1 MGKVA
6 EEQREKDAMFDWT
19 PLIDVVF
26 QLMIFFMCVTEIAK
40 AELESLTLPIARN
53 AIEDVDAPKNRV
65 IINITYSVS
74 FTKKSVTSDIIIS
87 KEPYNDQDKLIAML
101 KARAAAGGLVDGV
114 SDMTVKVRADHRA
127 EYQKIQQV
135 MVACMK
141 AGINKIS
148 IGAEPKQL

>member
-6 EEQREKDAMFDWT
+6 EEQRDREAGFDWT
-19 PLIDVVF
+19 PLIDIVF

-40 AELESLTLPIARN
+40 AELESLTLPVARN
-53 AIEDVDAPKNRV
+53 AIEDVNAPKNRV

-87 KEPYNDQDKLIAML
+87 KEPYNDQDKLISFL
-101 KARAAAGGLVDGV
+101 KGRASGGLVEGV
-114 SDMTVKVRADHRA
+114 SDMTVKIRADHRA
-127 EYQKIQQV
+127 EYQKVQQV

-148 IGAEPKQL
+148 IGAEPRQL